1 MKPPGQKPRRKA
13 APRRRPPHRRAAAPV
28 VWSTH
33 SAMGIDLLRSVAL
46 ARLEGV
52 AHAFTTRKGGG
63 SALDGERVLNLGS
76 TEWDTEEAVQ
86 ANRARL
92 AEAMGAQAMT
102 LVTLRQRHTD
112 IIHVVGKSPRSGLR
126 GDALIT
132 KQPGL
137 LLAVQTAD
145 CVPILLADTRRNVV
159 AAVHA
164 GWRGTLRR
172 IVQKTIGRMRMEMG
186 TRPRDLLTVLGPAI
200 GRCCYEVGPEVVT
213 AFAAQFD
220 AARDWFDG
228 PFQRLARGEEPT
240 PLPWLSRTPPGHP
253 PPAPRACLD
262 LQAAN
267 RWQLLDAGVPAR
279 AIVTIDLC
287 TACRT
292 DLLFSHRRE
301 RGRTGRM
308 MAVIGIRPHDASTG

>member
-1 MKPPGQKPRRKA
+1 
-13 APRRRPPHRRAAAPV
+13 
-28 VWSTH
+28 
-33 SAMGIDLLRSVAL
+33 MGLVLLQAGEF
-46 ARLEGV
+46 AQ
-52 AHAFTTRKGGG
+52 
-63 SALDGERVLNLGS
+63 LDGLVHGFSTRNGGDSVLDSKAVFNLGS
-76 TEWDTEEAVQ
+76 TEWDSSQALQ

-92 AEAMGAQAMT
+92 LAALNARAMS
-102 LVTLRQRHTD
+102 LVTLRQRHID
-112 IIHVVGKSPRSGLR
+112 IIHVVRKIPAGSLR

-132 KQPGL
+132 RRPGL

-145 CVPILLADTRRNVV
+145 CVPILLADVRRRVV

-172 IVQKTIGRMRMEMG
+172 IVQKTVGRMRMEMG
-186 TRPRDLLTVLGPAI
+186 THPRDIVAALGPAI

-213 AFAAQFD
+213 AFAAQFA

-228 PFQRLARGEEPT
+228 PFEPLARGEEAT
-240 PLPWLSRTPPGHP
+240 PLPWLSQTPPGHP
-253 PPAPRACLD
+253 PSPPRAQLD
-262 LQAAN
+262 LHAAN
-267 RWQLLDAGVPAR
+267 RWQLLDAGVPAG
-279 AIVTIDLC
+279 AIVASDLC

-308 MAVIGIRPHDASTG
+308 MAVIGILPEGTAAR